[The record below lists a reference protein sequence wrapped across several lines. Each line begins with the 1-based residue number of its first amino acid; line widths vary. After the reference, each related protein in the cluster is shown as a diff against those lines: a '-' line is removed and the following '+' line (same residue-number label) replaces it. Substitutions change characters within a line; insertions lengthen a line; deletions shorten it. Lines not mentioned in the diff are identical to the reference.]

1 MVTLK
6 QTLLSTREWSIF
18 RMKDVKPVADKNAI
32 YKEFEEWIEMDD
44 LDQDI
49 YSLAYIV
56 EESEYDIKVLT
67 SSNVASARSVE
78 NSFRSVWS

>member
-6 QTLLSTREWSIF
+6 QTLLKAREWSIF
-18 RMKDVKPVADKNAI
+18 RIKDAKPVADKNAI

-49 YSLAYIV
+49 YSLAYIG
-56 EESEYDIKVLT
+56 EESEYDI
-67 SSNVASARSVE
+67 
-78 NSFRSVWS
+78 